1 MENFDFLLFDAD
13 NTLFDF
19 DKAEDAAL
27 RQVLKERGYPDDDAT
42 RNLYL
47 SINRDL
53 WARLDRGEVTQGYL
67 VVERFAAFTRAMGGS
82 DDPVEFNRDYLD
94 RLAQGSFLLPGAEEL
109 CRRLAPSCTLAI
121 ITNGV
126 ARAQRGR
133 LARSALAGLFPYVF
147 ISEEVGW
154 QKPQREFFSHVCS
167 AMAIRDRRR
176 AVVIGD
182 NLVSDVQGGLQSG
195 LDAVWFNP
203 NGLPNPTQVRPTWE
217 ARSFSALEDYL
228 CGGAGASK

>member
-1 MENFDFLLFDAD
+1 MRYDYLLFDAD

-19 DKAEDAAL
+19 DRAEERAL
-27 RQVLKERGYPDDDAT
+27 RATLEFFGYPLDSDT
-42 RNLYL
+42 RELYRT
-47 SINRDL
+47 INRVL
-53 WARLDRGEVTQGYL
+53 WRRLDLGEISREAL
-67 VVERFAAFTRAMGGS
+67 VVERFALFDRAMGGS
-82 DDPVEFNRDYLD
+82 RDAAALNRFYLD
-94 RLAQGSFLLPGAEEL
+94 RLSEGAELLPGAEAL
-109 CRRLAPSCTLAI
+109 CRSLAPRATLALV
-121 ITNGV
+121 TNGV

-133 LARSALAGLFPYVF
+133 LARSALNGLFPYVF

-182 NLVSDVQGGLQSG
+182 NLISDVQGGLQSG

-228 CGGAGASK
+228 CGEAGVRE

>member
-1 MENFDFLLFDAD
+1 MRYDYLLFDAD

-19 DKAEDAAL
+19 DRAEERAL
-27 RQVLKERGYPDDDAT
+27 RATLEFFGYPLDSDT
-42 RNLYL
+42 RELYRT
-47 SINRDL
+47 INRVL
-53 WARLDRGEVTQGYL
+53 WRRLDLGEISRETL
-67 VVERFAAFTRAMGGS
+67 VVERFALFDRAMGGGR
-82 DDPVEFNRDYLD
+82 DAAALNRFYLD
-94 RLAQGSFLLPGAEEL
+94 RLSEGAELLPGAEAL
-109 CRRLAPSCTLAI
+109 CRSLAPRATLALV
-121 ITNGV
+121 TNGV

-133 LARSALAGLFPYVF
+133 LARSALNGLFPYVF

-228 CGGAGASK
+228 CGEAGVRE

>member
-1 MENFDFLLFDAD
+1 MRYDYLLFDAD

-19 DKAEDAAL
+19 DRAEERAL
-27 RQVLKERGYPDDDAT
+27 QATLEFFGYPLDSDT
-42 RNLYL
+42 RELYRT
-47 SINRDL
+47 INRVL
-53 WARLDRGEVTQGYL
+53 WRRLDLGEISRETL
-67 VVERFAAFTRAMGGS
+67 VVERFALFDRAMGGGR
-82 DDPVEFNRDYLD
+82 DAAALNRFYLD
-94 RLAQGSFLLPGAEEL
+94 RLSEGAELLPGAEAL
-109 CRRLAPSCTLAI
+109 CRSLAPRATLALV
-121 ITNGV
+121 TNGV

-133 LARSALAGLFPYVF
+133 LARSALNGLFPYVF

-228 CGGAGASK
+228 CGEAGVRE

>member
-1 MENFDFLLFDAD
+1 MRYDYLLFDAD

-19 DKAEDAAL
+19 DRAEERAL
-27 RQVLKERGYPDDDAT
+27 QATLEFFGYPLDSDT
-42 RNLYL
+42 RELYRT
-47 SINRDL
+47 INRVL
-53 WARLDRGEVTQGYL
+53 WRRLDLGEISREAL
-67 VVERFAAFTRAMGGS
+67 VVERFALFDRAMGGS
-82 DDPVEFNRDYLD
+82 RDAAALNRFYLD
-94 RLAQGSFLLPGAEEL
+94 RLSEGAELLPGAEAL
-109 CRRLAPSCTLAI
+109 CRSLAPRATLALV
-121 ITNGV
+121 TNGV

-195 LDAVWFNP
+195 LDAVLFNP

>member
-1 MENFDFLLFDAD
+1 MRYDYLLFDAD

-19 DKAEDAAL
+19 DRAEERAL
-27 RQVLKERGYPDDDAT
+27 QATLEFFGYPLDSDT
-42 RNLYL
+42 RELYRT
-47 SINRDL
+47 INRVL
-53 WARLDRGEVTQGYL
+53 WRRLDLGEISREAL
-67 VVERFAAFTRAMGGS
+67 VVERFALFDRAMGGS
-82 DDPVEFNRDYLD
+82 RDAAALNRFYLD
-94 RLAQGSFLLPGAEEL
+94 RLSEGAELLPGAEAL
-109 CRRLAPSCTLAI
+109 CRSLAPRATLALV
-121 ITNGV
+121 TNGV

-133 LARSALAGLFPYVF
+133 LARSALNGLFPYVF

>member
-1 MENFDFLLFDAD
+1 MRYDYLLFDAD

-19 DKAEDAAL
+19 DRAEERAL
-27 RQVLKERGYPDDDAT
+27 RATLEFFGYPLDSDT
-42 RNLYL
+42 RELYRT
-47 SINRDL
+47 INRVL
-53 WARLDRGEVTQGYL
+53 WRRLDLGEISREAL
-67 VVERFAAFTRAMGGS
+67 VVERFALFDRAMGGGR
-82 DDPVEFNRDYLD
+82 DAAALNRFYLD
-94 RLAQGSFLLPGAEEL
+94 RLSEGAELLPGAEAL
-109 CRRLAPSCTLAI
+109 CRSLAPRATLALV
-121 ITNGV
+121 TNGV

-133 LARSALAGLFPYVF
+133 LARSALNGLFPYVF

-182 NLVSDVQGGLQSG
+182 NLISDVQGGLQSG

-228 CGGAGASK
+228 CGEAGASK

>member
-1 MENFDFLLFDAD
+1 MRYDYLLFDAD

-19 DKAEDAAL
+19 DRAEERAL
-27 RQVLKERGYPDDDAT
+27 QATLEFFGYPLDSDT
-42 RNLYL
+42 RELYRI
-47 SINRDL
+47 INRVL
-53 WARLDRGEVTQGYL
+53 WRRLDLGEISREAL
-67 VVERFAAFTRAMGGS
+67 VVERFALFDRAMGGS
-82 DDPVEFNRDYLD
+82 RDAAALNRFYLD
-94 RLAQGSFLLPGAEEL
+94 RLSEGAELLPGAEAL
-109 CRRLAPSCTLAI
+109 CRSLAPRATLALV
-121 ITNGV
+121 TNGG

-228 CGGAGASK
+228 CGEAGVRE

>member
-1 MENFDFLLFDAD
+1 MRYDYLLFDAD

-19 DKAEDAAL
+19 DRAEERAL
-27 RQVLKERGYPDDDAT
+27 QATLEFFGYPLDSDT
-42 RNLYL
+42 RELYRT
-47 SINRDL
+47 INRVL
-53 WARLDRGEVTQGYL
+53 WRRLDLGEISRETL
-67 VVERFAAFTRAMGGS
+67 VVERFALFDRAMGGGR
-82 DDPVEFNRDYLD
+82 DAAALNRFYLD
-94 RLAQGSFLLPGAEEL
+94 RLSEGAELLPGAEAL
-109 CRRLAPSCTLAI
+109 CRSLAPRATLALV
-121 ITNGV
+121 TNGV

-133 LARSALAGLFPYVF
+133 LARSALNGLFPYVF

>member
-1 MENFDFLLFDAD
+1 MRYDYLLFDAD

-19 DKAEDAAL
+19 DRAEERAL
-27 RQVLKERGYPDDDAT
+27 RATLEFFGYPLDSDT
-42 RNLYL
+42 RELYRT
-47 SINRDL
+47 INRVL
-53 WARLDRGEVTQGYL
+53 WRRLDLGEISREAL
-67 VVERFAAFTRAMGGS
+67 VVERFALFDRAMGGGR
-82 DDPVEFNRDYLD
+82 DAAALNRFYLD
-94 RLAQGSFLLPGAEEL
+94 RLSEGAELLPGAEAL
-109 CRRLAPSCTLAI
+109 CRSLAPRATLALV
-121 ITNGV
+121 TNGV

-133 LARSALAGLFPYVF
+133 LARSALNGLFPYVF

>member
-1 MENFDFLLFDAD
+1 M
-13 NTLFDF
+13 
-19 DKAEDAAL
+19 
-27 RQVLKERGYPDDDAT
+27 
-42 RNLYL
+42 
-47 SINRDL
+47 
-53 WARLDRGEVTQGYL
+53 
-67 VVERFAAFTRAMGGS
+67 
-82 DDPVEFNRDYLD
+82 
-94 RLAQGSFLLPGAEEL
+94 
-109 CRRLAPSCTLAI
+109 
-121 ITNGV
+121 

-228 CGGAGASK
+228 CGEAGVRE

>member
-1 MENFDFLLFDAD
+1 MRYDYLLFDAD

-19 DKAEDAAL
+19 DRAEERAL
-27 RQVLKERGYPDDDAT
+27 QATLEFFGYPLDSDT
-42 RNLYL
+42 RELYRT
-47 SINRDL
+47 INRVL
-53 WARLDRGEVTQGYL
+53 WRRLDLGEISREAL
-67 VVERFAAFTRAMGGS
+67 VVERFALFDRAMGGS
-82 DDPVEFNRDYLD
+82 RDAAALNRFYLD
-94 RLAQGSFLLPGAEEL
+94 RLSEGAELLPGAEAL
-109 CRRLAPSCTLAI
+109 CRSLAPRATLALV
-121 ITNGV
+121 TNGV

-133 LARSALAGLFPYVF
+133 LARSALNGLFPYVF

-228 CGGAGASK
+228 CGEAGVRE

>member
-1 MENFDFLLFDAD
+1 MRYDYLLFDAD

-19 DKAEDAAL
+19 DRAEERAL
-27 RQVLKERGYPDDDAT
+27 QATLEFFGYPLDSDT
-42 RNLYL
+42 RELYRT
-47 SINRDL
+47 INRVL
-53 WARLDRGEVTQGYL
+53 WRRLDLGEISREAL
-67 VVERFAAFTRAMGGS
+67 VVERFALFDRAMGGGR
-82 DDPVEFNRDYLD
+82 DAAALNRFYLD
-94 RLAQGSFLLPGAEEL
+94 RLSEGAELLPGAEAL
-109 CRRLAPSCTLAI
+109 CRSLAPRATLALV
-121 ITNGV
+121 TNGV

-133 LARSALAGLFPYVF
+133 LARSALNGLFPYVF

-228 CGGAGASK
+228 CGEAGVRE

>member
-1 MENFDFLLFDAD
+1 MRYDYLLFDAD

-19 DKAEDAAL
+19 DRAEERAL
-27 RQVLKERGYPDDDAT
+27 RATLEFFGYPLDSDT
-42 RNLYL
+42 RELYRT
-47 SINRDL
+47 INRVL
-53 WARLDRGEVTQGYL
+53 WRRLDLGEISREAL
-67 VVERFAAFTRAMGGS
+67 VVERFALFDRAMGGS
-82 DDPVEFNRDYLD
+82 RDAAALNRFYLD
-94 RLAQGSFLLPGAEEL
+94 RLSEGAELLPGAEAL
-109 CRRLAPSCTLAI
+109 CRSLAPRATLALV
-121 ITNGV
+121 TNGV

-228 CGGAGASK
+228 CGEAGVRE

>member
-1 MENFDFLLFDAD
+1 MRYDYLLFDAD

-19 DKAEDAAL
+19 DRAEERAL
-27 RQVLKERGYPDDDAT
+27 QATLEFFGYPLDSDT
-42 RNLYL
+42 RELYRT
-47 SINRDL
+47 INRVL
-53 WARLDRGEVTQGYL
+53 WRRLDLGEISREAL
-67 VVERFAAFTRAMGGS
+67 VVERFALFDRAMGGGR
-82 DDPVEFNRDYLD
+82 DAAALNRFYLD
-94 RLAQGSFLLPGAEEL
+94 RLSEGAELLPGAEAL
-109 CRRLAPSCTLAI
+109 CRSLAPRATLALV
-121 ITNGV
+121 TNGV

-228 CGGAGASK
+228 CGEAGVRE

>member
-1 MENFDFLLFDAD
+1 MRYDYLLFDAD

-19 DKAEDAAL
+19 DRAEERAL
-27 RQVLKERGYPDDDAT
+27 QATLEFFGYPLDSDT
-42 RNLYL
+42 RELYRT
-47 SINRDL
+47 INRVL
-53 WARLDRGEVTQGYL
+53 WRRLDLGEISREWL
-67 VVERFAAFTRAMGGS
+67 VVERFALFDRAMGGGR
-82 DDPVEFNRDYLD
+82 DAAALNRFYLD
-94 RLAQGSFLLPGAEEL
+94 RLSEGAELLPGAEAL
-109 CRRLAPSCTLAI
+109 CRSLAPRATLALV
-121 ITNGV
+121 TNGV

-133 LARSALAGLFPYVF
+133 LARSALNGLFPYVF

-228 CGGAGASK
+228 CGEAGVRE

>member
-1 MENFDFLLFDAD
+1 MRYDYLLFDAD

-19 DKAEDAAL
+19 DRAEERAL
-27 RQVLKERGYPDDDAT
+27 RATLEFFGYPLDSDT
-42 RNLYL
+42 RELYRT
-47 SINRDL
+47 INRVL
-53 WARLDRGEVTQGYL
+53 WRRLDLGEISRETL
-67 VVERFAAFTRAMGGS
+67 VVERFALFDRAMGGGR
-82 DDPVEFNRDYLD
+82 DAAALNRFYLD
-94 RLAQGSFLLPGAEEL
+94 RLSEGAELLPGAEAL
-109 CRRLAPSCTLAI
+109 CRSLAPRATLALV
-121 ITNGV
+121 TNGV

-133 LARSALAGLFPYVF
+133 LARSTLNGLFPYVF

-228 CGGAGASK
+228 CGEAGVSE

>member
-1 MENFDFLLFDAD
+1 MRYDYLLFDAD

-19 DKAEDAAL
+19 DRAEERAL
-27 RQVLKERGYPDDDAT
+27 QATLEFFGYPLDSDT
-42 RNLYL
+42 RELYRT
-47 SINRDL
+47 INRVL
-53 WARLDRGEVTQGYL
+53 WRRLDLGEISREAL
-67 VVERFAAFTRAMGGS
+67 VVERFALFDRAMGGS
-82 DDPVEFNRDYLD
+82 RDAAALNRFYLD
-94 RLAQGSFLLPGAEEL
+94 RLSEGAELLPGAEAL
-109 CRRLAPSCTLAI
+109 CRSLAPRATLALV
-121 ITNGV
+121 TNGV

-228 CGGAGASK
+228 CGEAGVRE

>member
-1 MENFDFLLFDAD
+1 MRYDYLLFDAD

-19 DKAEDAAL
+19 DQAEERAL
-27 RQVLKERGYPDDDAT
+27 QATLEFFGYPLDSDT
-42 RNLYL
+42 RELYRT
-47 SINRDL
+47 INRVL
-53 WARLDRGEVTQGYL
+53 WRRLDLGEISREAL
-67 VVERFAAFTRAMGGS
+67 VVERFALFDRAMGGS
-82 DDPVEFNRDYLD
+82 RDAAALNRFYLD
-94 RLAQGSFLLPGAEEL
+94 RLSEGAELLPGAEAL
-109 CRRLAPSCTLAI
+109 CRSLAPRATLALV
-121 ITNGV
+121 TNGV

-228 CGGAGASK
+228 CGEAGASK

>member
-1 MENFDFLLFDAD
+1 MRYDYLLFDAD

-19 DKAEDAAL
+19 DRAEERAL
-27 RQVLKERGYPDDDAT
+27 RATLEFFGYPLDSDT
-42 RNLYL
+42 RELYRT
-47 SINRDL
+47 INRVL
-53 WARLDRGEVTQGYL
+53 WRRLDLGEISREAL
-67 VVERFAAFTRAMGGS
+67 VVERFALFDRAMGGGR
-82 DDPVEFNRDYLD
+82 DAAALNRFYLD
-94 RLAQGSFLLPGAEEL
+94 RLSEGAELLPGAEAL
-109 CRRLAPSCTLAI
+109 CRSLAPRATLALV
-121 ITNGV
+121 TNGV

-228 CGGAGASK
+228 CGEAGVRE

>member
-1 MENFDFLLFDAD
+1 MRYDYLLFDAD

-19 DKAEDAAL
+19 DRAEERAL
-27 RQVLKERGYPDDDAT
+27 QATLEFFGYPLDSDT
-42 RNLYL
+42 RELYRT
-47 SINRDL
+47 INRVL
-53 WARLDRGEVTQGYL
+53 WRRLDLGEISREAL
-67 VVERFAAFTRAMGGS
+67 VVERFALFDRAMGGGR
-82 DDPVEFNRDYLD
+82 DAAALNRFYLD
-94 RLAQGSFLLPGAEEL
+94 RLSEGAELLPGAEAL
-109 CRRLAPSCTLAI
+109 CRSLAPRATLALV
-121 ITNGV
+121 TNGV

-182 NLVSDVQGGLQSG
+182 NLISDVQGGLQSG

-228 CGGAGASK
+228 CGEAGVRE

>member
-1 MENFDFLLFDAD
+1 MRYDYLLFDAD

-19 DKAEDAAL
+19 DRAEERAL
-27 RQVLKERGYPDDDAT
+27 QATLEFFGYPLDSDT
-42 RNLYL
+42 RELYCT
-47 SINRDL
+47 INRVL
-53 WARLDRGEVTQGYL
+53 WRRLDLGEISREAL
-67 VVERFAAFTRAMGGS
+67 VVERFALFDRAMGGGR
-82 DDPVEFNRDYLD
+82 DAAALNRFYLD
-94 RLAQGSFLLPGAEEL
+94 RLSEGAELLPGAEAL
-109 CRRLAPSCTLAI
+109 CRSLAPRATLALV
-121 ITNGV
+121 TNGV

-133 LARSALAGLFPYVF
+133 LARSALNGLFPYVF

-182 NLVSDVQGGLQSG
+182 NLISDVQGGLQSG

>member
-1 MENFDFLLFDAD
+1 MRYDYLLFDAD

-19 DKAEDAAL
+19 DRAEERAL
-27 RQVLKERGYPDDDAT
+27 RATLEFFGYPLDSDT
-42 RNLYL
+42 RELYRT
-47 SINRDL
+47 INRVL
-53 WARLDRGEVTQGYL
+53 WRRLDLGEISREAL
-67 VVERFAAFTRAMGGS
+67 VVERFALFDRAMGGGR
-82 DDPVEFNRDYLD
+82 DAAALNRFYLD
-94 RLAQGSFLLPGAEEL
+94 RLSEGAELLPGAEAL
-109 CRRLAPSCTLAI
+109 CRSLAPRATLALV
-121 ITNGV
+121 TNGV

-133 LARSALAGLFPYVF
+133 LARSALNGLFPYVF

-228 CGGAGASK
+228 CGEAGVRE

>member
-1 MENFDFLLFDAD
+1 MRYDYLLFDAD

-19 DKAEDAAL
+19 DRAEERAL
-27 RQVLKERGYPDDDAT
+27 RATLEFFGYPLDSDT
-42 RNLYL
+42 RELYRT
-47 SINRDL
+47 INRVL
-53 WARLDRGEVTQGYL
+53 WRRLDLGEISREAL
-67 VVERFAAFTRAMGGS
+67 VVERFALFDRAMGGS
-82 DDPVEFNRDYLD
+82 RDAAALNRFYLD
-94 RLAQGSFLLPGAEEL
+94 RLSEGAELLPGAEAL
-109 CRRLAPSCTLAI
+109 CRSLAPRATLALV
-121 ITNGV
+121 TNGV

-133 LARSALAGLFPYVF
+133 LARSALNGLFPYVF

-228 CGGAGASK
+228 CGEAGVRE

>member
-1 MENFDFLLFDAD
+1 MRYDYLLFDAD

-19 DKAEDAAL
+19 DRAEERAL
-27 RQVLKERGYPDDDAT
+27 QATLEFFGYPLDSDT
-42 RNLYL
+42 RELYRT
-47 SINRDL
+47 INRVL
-53 WARLDRGEVTQGYL
+53 WRRLDLGEISREAL
-67 VVERFAAFTRAMGGS
+67 VVERFALFDRAMGGS
-82 DDPVEFNRDYLD
+82 RDAAALNRFYLD
-94 RLAQGSFLLPGAEEL
+94 RLSEGAELLPGAEAL
-109 CRRLAPSCTLAI
+109 CRSLAPRATLALV
-121 ITNGV
+121 TNGV

-133 LARSALAGLFPYVF
+133 LARSALNGLFPYVF

-228 CGGAGASK
+228 CGEAGASK

>member
-1 MENFDFLLFDAD
+1 MRYDYLLFDAD

-19 DKAEDAAL
+19 DRAEERAL
-27 RQVLKERGYPDDDAT
+27 QATLEFFGYPLDSDT
-42 RNLYL
+42 RELYRT
-47 SINRDL
+47 INRVL
-53 WARLDRGEVTQGYL
+53 WRRLDLGEISRETL
-67 VVERFAAFTRAMGGS
+67 VVERFALFDRAMGGGR
-82 DDPVEFNRDYLD
+82 DAAALNRFYLD
-94 RLAQGSFLLPGAEEL
+94 RLSEGAELLPGAEAL
-109 CRRLAPSCTLAI
+109 CRSLAPRATLALV
-121 ITNGV
+121 TNGV

-217 ARSFSALEDYL
+217 ARSFAALEDYL
-228 CGGAGASK
+228 CGEAGASK

>member
-1 MENFDFLLFDAD
+1 MRYDYLLFDAD

-19 DKAEDAAL
+19 DRAEERAL
-27 RQVLKERGYPDDDAT
+27 QATLEFFGYPLDSDT
-42 RNLYL
+42 RELYRT
-47 SINRDL
+47 INRVL
-53 WARLDRGEVTQGYL
+53 WRRLDLGEISRETL
-67 VVERFAAFTRAMGGS
+67 VVERFALFDRAMGGGR
-82 DDPVEFNRDYLD
+82 DAAALNRFYLD
-94 RLAQGSFLLPGAEEL
+94 RLSEGAELLPGAEAL
-109 CRRLAPSCTLAI
+109 CRSLAPRATLALV
-121 ITNGV
+121 TNGV

-228 CGGAGASK
+228 CGGAGVRE

>member
-1 MENFDFLLFDAD
+1 MRYDYLLFDAD

-19 DKAEDAAL
+19 DRAEERAL
-27 RQVLKERGYPDDDAT
+27 RATLEFFGYPLDSDT
-42 RNLYL
+42 RELYRT
-47 SINRDL
+47 INRVL
-53 WARLDRGEVTQGYL
+53 WRRLDLGEISRETL
-67 VVERFAAFTRAMGGS
+67 VVERFALFDRAMGGGR
-82 DDPVEFNRDYLD
+82 DAAALNRFYLD
-94 RLAQGSFLLPGAEEL
+94 RLSEGAELLPGAEAL
-109 CRRLAPSCTLAI
+109 CRSLAPRATLALV
-121 ITNGV
+121 TNGV

>member
-1 MENFDFLLFDAD
+1 MRYDYLLFDAD

-19 DKAEDAAL
+19 DRAEERAL
-27 RQVLKERGYPDDDAT
+27 RATLEFFGYPLDSDT
-42 RNLYL
+42 RELYRT
-47 SINRDL
+47 INRVL
-53 WARLDRGEVTQGYL
+53 WRRLDLGEISREAL
-67 VVERFAAFTRAMGGS
+67 VVERFALFDRAMGGS
-82 DDPVEFNRDYLD
+82 RDAAALNRFYLD
-94 RLAQGSFLLPGAEEL
+94 RLSEGAELLPGAEAL
-109 CRRLAPSCTLAI
+109 CRSLAPRATLALV
-121 ITNGV
+121 TNGV

>member
-1 MENFDFLLFDAD
+1 MRYDYLLFDAD

-19 DKAEDAAL
+19 DRAEERAL
-27 RQVLKERGYPDDDAT
+27 RATLEFFGYPLDSDT
-42 RNLYL
+42 RELYRT
-47 SINRDL
+47 INRVL
-53 WARLDRGEVTQGYL
+53 WRRLDLGEISRETL
-67 VVERFAAFTRAMGGS
+67 VVERFALFDRAMGGGR
-82 DDPVEFNRDYLD
+82 DAAALNRFYLD
-94 RLAQGSFLLPGAEEL
+94 RLSEGAELLPGAEAL
-109 CRRLAPSCTLAI
+109 CRSLAPRATLALV
-121 ITNGV
+121 TNGV

-182 NLVSDVQGGLQSG
+182 NLISDVQGGLQSG

-228 CGGAGASK
+228 CGGAGVRE

>member
-1 MENFDFLLFDAD
+1 MRYDYLLFDAD

-19 DKAEDAAL
+19 DRAEERAL
-27 RQVLKERGYPDDDAT
+27 RATLEFFGYPLDSDT
-42 RNLYL
+42 RELYRT
-47 SINRDL
+47 INRVL
-53 WARLDRGEVTQGYL
+53 WRRLDLGEISRETL
-67 VVERFAAFTRAMGGS
+67 VVERFALFDRAMGGGR
-82 DDPVEFNRDYLD
+82 DAAALNRFYLD
-94 RLAQGSFLLPGAEEL
+94 RLSEGAELLPGAEAL
-109 CRRLAPSCTLAI
+109 CRSLAPRATLALV
-121 ITNGV
+121 TNGV

-133 LARSALAGLFPYVF
+133 LARSTLNGLFPYVF

-228 CGGAGASK
+228 CGEAGVRE

>member
-1 MENFDFLLFDAD
+1 MRYDYLLFDAD

-19 DKAEDAAL
+19 DRAEERAL
-27 RQVLKERGYPDDDAT
+27 QATLEFFGYPLDSDT
-42 RNLYL
+42 RELYRT
-47 SINRDL
+47 INRVL
-53 WARLDRGEVTQGYL
+53 WRRLDLGEISRETL
-67 VVERFAAFTRAMGGS
+67 VVERFALFDRAMGGGR
-82 DDPVEFNRDYLD
+82 DAAALNRFYLD
-94 RLAQGSFLLPGAEEL
+94 RLSEGAELLPGAEAL
-109 CRRLAPSCTLAI
+109 CRSLAPRATLALV
-121 ITNGV
+121 TNGV

-133 LARSALAGLFPYVF
+133 LARSALNGLFPYVF

-182 NLVSDVQGGLQSG
+182 NLVSDVQGGLQSD

>member
-1 MENFDFLLFDAD
+1 MRYDYLLFDAD

-19 DKAEDAAL
+19 DRAEERAL
-27 RQVLKERGYPDDDAT
+27 QATLEFFGYPLDSDT
-42 RNLYL
+42 RELYRT
-47 SINRDL
+47 INRVL
-53 WARLDRGEVTQGYL
+53 WRRLNLGEISREAL
-67 VVERFAAFTRAMGGS
+67 VVERFALFDRAMGGS
-82 DDPVEFNRDYLD
+82 RDAAALNRFYLD
-94 RLAQGSFLLPGAEEL
+94 RLSEGAELLPGAEAL
-109 CRRLAPSCTLAI
+109 CRSLAPRATLALV
-121 ITNGV
+121 TNGV

-133 LARSALAGLFPYVF
+133 LARSALNGLFPYVF

>member
-1 MENFDFLLFDAD
+1 MRYDYLLFDAD

-19 DKAEDAAL
+19 DRAEERAL
-27 RQVLKERGYPDDDAT
+27 RATLEFFGYPLDSDT
-42 RNLYL
+42 RELYRT
-47 SINRDL
+47 INRVL
-53 WARLDRGEVTQGYL
+53 WRRLDLGEISREAL
-67 VVERFAAFTRAMGGS
+67 VVERFALFDRAMGGGR
-82 DDPVEFNRDYLD
+82 DAAALNRFYLD
-94 RLAQGSFLLPGAEEL
+94 RLSEGAELLPGAEAL
-109 CRRLAPSCTLAI
+109 CRSLAPRATLALV
-121 ITNGV
+121 TNGV

-133 LARSALAGLFPYVF
+133 LARSALNGLFPYVF

-182 NLVSDVQGGLQSG
+182 NLISDVQGGLQSG

-228 CGGAGASK
+228 CGGAGVRE

>member
-1 MENFDFLLFDAD
+1 MRYDYLLFDAD

-19 DKAEDAAL
+19 DRAEERAL
-27 RQVLKERGYPDDDAT
+27 QATLEFFGYPLDSDT
-42 RNLYL
+42 RELYRT
-47 SINRDL
+47 INRVL
-53 WARLDRGEVTQGYL
+53 WRRLDLGEISREAL
-67 VVERFAAFTRAMGGS
+67 VVERFALFDRAMGGGR
-82 DDPVEFNRDYLD
+82 DAAALNRFYLD
-94 RLAQGSFLLPGAEEL
+94 RLSEGAELLPGAEAL
-109 CRRLAPSCTLAI
+109 CRSLAPRATLALV
-121 ITNGV
+121 TNGV

-133 LARSALAGLFPYVF
+133 LARSALNGLFPYVF

>member
-1 MENFDFLLFDAD
+1 MRYDYLLFDAD

-19 DKAEDAAL
+19 DRAEERAL
-27 RQVLKERGYPDDDAT
+27 QATLEFFGYPLDSDT
-42 RNLYL
+42 RELYRT
-47 SINRDL
+47 INRVL
-53 WARLDRGEVTQGYL
+53 WRRLDLGEISREAL
-67 VVERFAAFTRAMGGS
+67 VVERFALFDRAMGGS
-82 DDPVEFNRDYLD
+82 RDAAALNRFYLD
-94 RLAQGSFLLPGAEEL
+94 RLSEGAELLPGAEAL
-109 CRRLAPSCTLAI
+109 CRSLAPRATLALV
-121 ITNGV
+121 TNGV

-133 LARSALAGLFPYVF
+133 LARSALNGLFPYVF

-228 CGGAGASK
+228 CGKAGMKE

>member
-1 MENFDFLLFDAD
+1 MRYDYLLFDAD

-19 DKAEDAAL
+19 DRAEERAL
-27 RQVLKERGYPDDDAT
+27 QATLEFFGYPLDSDT
-42 RNLYL
+42 RELYRT
-47 SINRDL
+47 INRVL
-53 WARLDRGEVTQGYL
+53 WRRLDLGEISRETL
-67 VVERFAAFTRAMGGS
+67 VVERFALFDRAMGGGR
-82 DDPVEFNRDYLD
+82 DAAALNRFYLD
-94 RLAQGSFLLPGAEEL
+94 RLSEGAELLPGAEAL
-109 CRRLAPSCTLAI
+109 CRSLAPRATLALV
-121 ITNGV
+121 TNGV
-126 ARAQRGR
+126 ARAQWGR
-133 LARSALAGLFPYVF
+133 LARSALNGLFPYVF

-182 NLVSDVQGGLQSG
+182 NLISDVQGGLQSG

-228 CGGAGASK
+228 CGEAGVRE